1 MNING
6 LTSKVKFSTKATM
19 ILLSV
24 VLMTCLSVS
33 RSARILYVFSIPSNS
48 HLAVHQSI
56 SAHLSLRGHQVTTLT
71 PNSIK
76 NPNLINLTEFEF
88 PTLREITA
96 KYHDRT
102 LGMSKDNFL
111 FSTLLYGTKYY
122 GELVEEVLNRSQTIF
137 QNASI
142 SFDLVIVENLHPLIY
157 SFGCRFKVPIIGV
170 SSLAL
175 PFFAQDA
182 VGNPS
187 HPEILLE
194 PRMQLTKNVGLYKKF
209 VLLFY
214 KIWMRLFASL
224 YALPQY
230 DKKTKKYFGNDC
242 PYIGDIL
249 KNVSLVLTS
258 ANPVV
263 HPVRPNVPAIVE
275 MQQIHTRP
283 TKPLPHVSYTKCHS
297 SITNFLFKG
306 STDVFR

>member
-1 MNING
+1 M
-6 LTSKVKFSTKATM
+6 F
-19 ILLSV
+19 LLAVFLVS
-24 VLMTCLSVS
+24 CLSVS
-33 RSARILYVFSIPSNS
+33 RSARILYVSSIPSNS

-71 PNSIK
+71 PNSLK

-102 LGMSKDNFL
+102 IRMSKDNFM
-111 FSTLLYGTKYY
+111 FSTLLYVSKYY

-142 SFDLVIVENLHPLIY
+142 SFDLVIVENLHPLVY
-157 SFGCRFKVPIIGV
+157 SFGCRFKVPIVGV

-175 PFFAQDA
+175 PFYAQDA

-187 HPEILLE
+187 HLEILLE
-194 PRMQLTKNVGLYKKF
+194 PQMQLKKNVGLYEKF
-209 VLLFY
+209 VLLFHNT
-214 KIWMRLFASL
+214 WMRLFVNL

-249 KNVSLVLTS
+249 KHVSLVLTS

-283 TKPLPHVSYTKCHS
+283 TKPLPHVSYTKCHTS
-297 SITNFLFKG
+297 VTNFLFKG
-306 STDVFR
+306 PPDFFR